1 MTGTSA
7 NSPKNRQSL
16 AQIIDGII
24 QAGWRFISGI
34 FSFNRSGSWV
44 RLIFFAILL
53 SLFFISVSPFSS
65 WVSQLWQAFSESTFP
80 GFLQT
85 VSELWRRLREGTS
98 ASPAAVESG
107 LALPQPDWRTR
118 LELMWT
124 SQGFST
130 LMQSILISFIPFL
143 FSFWVAAYY
152 FQYLNQIPS
161 YRASLAHILQMIFP
175 VRRRQVKIREGFV
188 QHKGEQ
194 IALRRVGGPAWVS
207 LAEENSAAFEK
218 SNGTAHI
225 LLPKKKIASIDNYE
239 TLRSVLDLREEN
251 LVLNVSD
258 RTRDGMRLQA
268 RQVHFVYRLQA
279 GLPDV
284 GLTDEQRQAAHQAFI
299 YQHWLGND
307 WEKPEKRRTAVKD
320 IISTELRHYIAQHE
334 LGDFFGAISAQ
345 ADALPAGYQALNP
358 FNAFAEEFSQKTIHA
373 FEHNPGLKVTWTG
386 KGEWVLL
393 NQIQIAD
400 HIQAWADWLTTRL
413 YRTSSSQVSL
423 GTQSRTE
430 EKNHQA
436 QALLDTYHQLK
447 NTDPTKWMKGVA
459 KTYLAQLEEAQQ
471 SNLFEEQQDRDDLE
485 LVIRQL
491 RRLT

>member
-7 NSPKNRQSL
+7 NSPQNRRTPEQM
-16 AQIIDGII
+16 IDQVI
-24 QAGWRFISGI
+24 QAAWRFISGI
-34 FSFNRSGSWV
+34 FSFNLGGSWV

-53 SLFFISVSPFSS
+53 GLFFISVSPFSS
-65 WVSQLWQAFSESTFP
+65 WVNQLWQAFSESTFP

-85 VSELWRRLREGTS
+85 VSELWRRLREGTG
-98 ASPAAVESG
+98 ASPAAVESR
-107 LALPQPDWRTR
+107 LTLPQPDWRTR

-152 FQYLNQIPS
+152 FQFLNQIPR
-161 YRASLAHILQMIFP
+161 YRAALAHILQMIFP
-175 VRRRQVKIREGFV
+175 VRRRQVKIRDGFV

-194 IALRRVGGPAWVS
+194 IALRRVGGPARVL
-207 LAEENSAAFEK
+207 LAEENCAAFEK

-225 LLPKKKIASIDNYE
+225 LLPSNDLASIENYE
-239 TLRSVLDLREEN
+239 TLRTVLDLREEH
-251 LVLNVSD
+251 LVVTVSD

-268 RQVHFVYRLQA
+268 RQVHFAYRLQA
-279 GLPDV
+279 GIRDD
-284 GLTDEQRQAAHQAFI
+284 GMTDGQRQAAHQAFI
-299 YQHWLGND
+299 YQHWLGTD
-307 WEKPEKRRTAVKD
+307 WEKPEKRRIAVGD
-320 IISTELRHYIAQHE
+320 LVSTELRHYIAKHE

-345 ADALPAGYQALNP
+345 AEALPAGYRALNP
-358 FNAFAEEFSQKTIHA
+358 FSAFAAEFSHNATQA
-373 FEHNPGLKVTWTG
+373 FEYNPGLEITWSG

-393 NQIQIAD
+393 NKIRIGD

-413 YRTSSSQVSL
+413 YRTSPSQASL
-423 GTQSRTE
+423 GTQTRTE

-436 QALLDTYHQLK
+436 QAPLDTYLKLK
-447 NTDPTKWMKGVA
+447 NTAPTRWMKRVG

-485 LVIRQL
+485 LVIQQL